1 MMVEVIP
8 LVCRMW
14 RDALERTQGV
24 NRREWLS
31 ELAAIDREFTEWPDG
46 REPVRRRPRRVA
58 QAPDVPAPF
67 FAGRSGALPPT
78 GSATVAGVRLPK
90 GTRRPSVAPAYW
102 ISDEAVDDAAS
113 LAGWLAGEFSGTG
126 LSPLLWLYDEDPD
139 VYMEQPG
146 NPDRID
152 GISVEDFLQERWR
165 SVVES
170 APEAS
175 AQIGSIPP
183 VLARGEAHAP
193 GRHRATVFAC
203 TAVDAGTV
211 AAGALQPPRRRDH
224 RNWRLGLRDEPCGH
238 LHLTMGGHRHPS
250 QKPSRSERPP

>member
-113 LAGWLAGEFSGTG
+113 LAGWPGSSQVRGCGRCCGSMTRIPMSTWN
-126 LSPLLWLYDEDPD
+126 SPAI
-139 VYMEQPG
+139 QT
-146 NPDRID
+146 
-152 GISVEDFLQERWR
+152 
-165 SVVES
+165 
-170 APEAS
+170 AS
-175 AQIGSIPP
+175 
-183 VLARGEAHAP
+183 
-193 GRHRATVFAC
+193 
-203 TAVDAGTV
+203 TA
-211 AAGALQPPRRRDH
+211 
-224 RNWRLGLRDEPCGH
+224 
-238 LHLTMGGHRHPS
+238 S
-250 QKPSRSERPP
+250 Q